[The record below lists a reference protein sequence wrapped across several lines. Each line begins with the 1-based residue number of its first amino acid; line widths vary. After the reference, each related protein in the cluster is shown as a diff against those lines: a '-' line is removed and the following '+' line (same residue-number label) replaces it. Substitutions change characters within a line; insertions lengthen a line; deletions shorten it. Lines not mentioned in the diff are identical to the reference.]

1 MWTRS
6 DQISPSRTDRTTT
19 VLMYCLGVH
28 ASRNVVVGPCLKAAV
43 GIGKLCI
50 QWLLQSLVNPLVH
63 RAVKAVHVHH
73 GFNWKAQKTISFIL
87 QWPLAQTCPSRCFTS
102 DENTQPVCYQAAKPA
117 KKLCVCDKS
126 VPQSQSSHSHTTFT
140 NVDL

>member
-6 DQISPSRTDRTTT
+6 DQIPPLRANRTIT
-19 VLMYCLGVH
+19 VLMCCHCAH
-28 ASRNVVVGPCLKAAV
+28 ASRKVVVVPCLKAAV

-63 RAVKAVHVHH
+63 RAVKAVHAHH
-73 GFNWKAQKTISFIL
+73 GFNWEALSTIFFML
-87 QWPLAQTCPSRCFTS
+87 QRPLAQTCPSRCFTS